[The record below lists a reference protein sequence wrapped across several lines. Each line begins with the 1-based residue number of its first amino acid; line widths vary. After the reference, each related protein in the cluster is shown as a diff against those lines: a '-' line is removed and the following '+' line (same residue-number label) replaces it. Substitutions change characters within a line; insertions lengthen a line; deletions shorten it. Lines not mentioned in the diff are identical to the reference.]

1 MENTCLDKNISICL
15 FPNMYSDT
23 VETRVFHDPAV
34 NLDQDDVR
42 EHVTNPDLHCSLD
55 QITVQSGKL

>member
-1 MENTCLDKNISICL
+1 
-15 FPNMYSDT
+15 MYSDT

-34 NLDQDDVR
+34 NPDQDDVR
-42 EHVTNPDLHCSLD
+42 EHVTNPDLHCSPD